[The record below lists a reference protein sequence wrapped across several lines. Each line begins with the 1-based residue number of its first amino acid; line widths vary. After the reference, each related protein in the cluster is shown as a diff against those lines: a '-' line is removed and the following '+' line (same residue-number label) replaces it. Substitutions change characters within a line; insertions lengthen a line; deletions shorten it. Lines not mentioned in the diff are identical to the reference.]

1 MTTEQPLLPRIAAGE
16 ADAVSECLDRYGGL
30 VWSLARRY
38 CADVQLAEDSVQNI
52 FFHLWEVSDRFDE
65 NIASETTFVAMIARR
80 RLIDGH
86 RKQKR
91 VCDVTD
97 CDFDK
102 MQNEIADPTERIE
115 LQEEAALAERAL
127 NRLPS
132 DQQLV
137 IRMSVFDGMS
147 HSGISELTG
156 LKLGTVKTHIRRGL
170 IKIRETL
177 FFETSVSRSVTGDD
191 KLDSELDPASQYY
204 EVFEDGSQT
213 GVGSFR

>member
-1 MTTEQPLLPRIAAGE
+1 MITEQPLLPRIAGGE

-30 VWSLARRY
+30 VWSLAMRY
-38 CADVQLAEDSVQNI
+38 CADVQLAEDLVQNI
-52 FFHLWEVSDRFDE
+52 FFHLWEVADRFDE

-91 VCDVTD
+91 VCAVAD

-102 MQNEIADPTERIE
+102 MEIEIADPTERIE
-115 LQEEAALAERAL
+115 IQEEAALAEEAL
-127 NRLPS
+127 NQLPMN
-132 DQQLV
+132 QQLV

-147 HSGISELTG
+147 HSCISDLTG

-170 IKIRETL
+170 IKVREAM
-177 FFETSVSRSVTGDD
+177 FYETSIGDGDQDSV
-191 KLDSELDPASQYY
+191 SQYY
-204 EVFEDGSQT
+204 DVVERGSST

>member
-1 MTTEQPLLPRIAAGE
+1 LTTELPLLPRIAGGE
-16 ADAVSECLDRYGGL
+16 TDAVSECLDRYGGL

-52 FFHLWEVSDRFDE
+52 FFHLWEVADRFDE

-80 RLIDGH
+80 RLIDGR

-91 VCDVTD
+91 VSAVVG

-102 MQNEIADPTERIE
+102 MEIKLADPTERIE
-115 LQEEAALAERAL
+115 IQEEAALAEKAL
-127 NRLPS
+127 NQLPV

-147 HSGISELTG
+147 HSCISDLTG

-170 IKIRETL
+170 IKVREAM
-177 FFETSVSRSVTGDD
+177 FYESVASDGHEAS
-191 KLDSELDPASQYY
+191 DSYYDVVQEESARGVASL
-204 EVFEDGSQT
+204 
-213 GVGSFR
+213 